1 MTSDIVVAFN
11 DDDVHDVVD
20 AEEIEFP
27 LMVIDDATA
36 KPIMMMMMILIMMV
50 MVLMIDEG

>member
-11 DDDVHDVVD
+11 DDEVHDVVD

-36 KPIMMMMMILIMMV
+36 KPTIIMMMMVI
-50 MVLMIDEG
+50 MIDTEG